1 MIDLE
6 RRFLEVLHES
16 RPAYDEKPDWRAV
29 LSLYVE
35 LDPATA
41 TELDQLVVRM
51 IDEEYRNPYPSR
63 AALPFDEVMTGLPA
77 GMTPDDLLCMEAAV
91 LVAAERRLGEAFF
104 AFNRLMRSPR
114 WHAMYPRLQWLGQE
128 AMNAQRNLADTTAG
142 RYMGAL
148 LGLAVGDA
156 LGVTVEFMSRRQLR
170 QAYPDGHREMIGG
183 GPFGFKAGE
192 WSDDTAMALAVAR
205 GITES
210 PDDPVDAVGRHFMD
224 WYGSNPP
231 DVGNTCRLALETFQR
246 TSSWAEA
253 SATVVRELGDR
264 AGGNG
269 ALMRTLPAAL
279 AYGGDTAQAI
289 RIAQMTHPHAESD
302 AAVAIY
308 HRVLDAILRQGA
320 DKEDAL
326 EMGLAEAGPLTE
338 RLSRLGDLTEDDIR
352 STGYVVDTL
361 EAALWCLL
369 RTESLEACL
378 VAAVNLGD
386 DADTLGAVAGGLAG
400 ALYGPLAVPRRW
412 SLVMKNRDQLEDAAE
427 KLYAVA
433 LR

>member
-6 RRFLEVLHES
+6 RRLLEVLHAS
-16 RPAYDEKPDWRAV
+16 RPAYDEKPDWRAA
-29 LSLYVE
+29 LSLYME
-35 LDPATA
+35 LDPASA
-41 TELDQLVVRM
+41 AEMDRLVVRI
-51 IDEEYRNPYPSR
+51 IDEEYRNPYSSR
-63 AALPFDEVMTGLPA
+63 EELPFDDVMVNLPA
-77 GMTPDDLLCMEAAV
+77 GMTPDDLLCIEAAV
-91 LVAAERRLGEAFF
+91 MVAAERRLGGAYF

-114 WHAMYPRLQWLGQE
+114 WHAMYPRLNWLGQE
-128 AMNAQRNLADTTAG
+128 AMNAQRNLADTAAG
-142 RYMGAL
+142 RYFGAL
-148 LGLAVGDA
+148 LGLAAGDA
-156 LGVTVEFMSRRQLR
+156 LGVTVEFMSRRQVR
-170 QAYPDGHREMIGG
+170 QSYPEGHREITGG

-205 GITES
+205 GIIAA
-210 PDDPVDAVGRHFMD
+210 PDDPVEAVGQHFMD
-224 WYGSNPP
+224 WYGESPP
-231 DVGNTCRLALETFQR
+231 DVGNTCRLALETFRR
-246 TSSWAEA
+246 TGSWAEA

-279 AYGGDTAQAI
+279 AYGPDTAQAI

-308 HRVLDAILRQGA
+308 QRVLDGILRQGA

-326 EMGLAEAGPLTE
+326 AMGLAEAGPLTD

-369 RTESLEACL
+369 RTDSLEACI
-378 VAAVNLGD
+378 VKAVNFGD
-386 DADTLGAVAGGLAG
+386 DADTVGAVAGGLAG

-412 SLVMKNRDQLEDAAE
+412 SMALKGREQLEEAAE

-433 LR
+433 QR